1 MSKMLS
7 VINFTLIYWLLL
19 FLFPLLYFISIW
31 MSVAA
36 LFCVMFPQ
44 LKDAHPQRPQMLLLQ
59 YRQHQLIFTLGL
71 GIACSTHMVANFHL
85 LPCRRYLQC
94 QHVWPVCKSH
104 DQEQFAA
111 SLLYPALFVSVWPLF
126 TWILNW
132 VFSMNITWARQLYNI
147 WFQLESMSWYSKE
160 CNKVC
165 LLVLMI
171 KMQGQ
176 CHAW

>member
-36 LFCVMFPQ
+36 LFCVIFPQ
-44 LKDAHPQRPQMLLLQ
+44 LEDAHPQRPQMLLLQ

-71 GIACSTHMVANFHL
+71 GMACSTHTVANFHL

-111 SLLYPALFVSVWPLF
+111 SLLYPALFVSVWLLL

-132 VFSMNITWARQLYNI
+132 VLSMNITWASKSTMLCDTPNSGLLLNASYQAWHCPCISIIKTSRQTL
-147 WFQLESMSWYSKE
+147 
-160 CNKVC
+160 
-165 LLVLMI
+165 
-171 KMQGQ
+171 
-176 CHAW
+176 